1 MSAANRGVAVS
12 DVLQRVL
19 SRADLC
25 NLYLT
30 LEEIISQRSLIQFQD
45 SGQLKL
51 EMLLKDAGAIKQNKK
66 PGAVSVL

>member
-1 MSAANRGVAVS
+1 MSAANRGAAVS

-30 LEEIISQRSLIQFQD
+30 LEEIISQRSLIQFPD

-66 PGAVSVL
+66 PSAVSVL